1 MSTPD
6 VGLRP
11 YKISRSIHLE
21 NFKIIRVSEYSIS
34 VPSLDPLLRFT
45 AQFTLWSHKIKK
57 VYSPVYFFEF
67 LSPDTV

>member
-11 YKISRSIHLE
+11 YKITRSIHLE

-45 AQFTLWSHKIKK
+45 AQFTL
-57 VYSPVYFFEF
+57 
-67 LSPDTV
+67 